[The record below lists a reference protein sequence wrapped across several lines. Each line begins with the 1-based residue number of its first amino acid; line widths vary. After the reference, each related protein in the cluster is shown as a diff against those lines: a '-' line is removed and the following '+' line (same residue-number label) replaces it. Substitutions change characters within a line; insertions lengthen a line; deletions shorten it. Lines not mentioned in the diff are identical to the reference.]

1 MSKKELKKLFENMT
15 PEELEQYKKD
25 TLELHNE
32 WEVGTTEYKLSK
44 LLERFKNMT
53 PEEYIKLYD
62 ECKDDIKRFKECQG
76 RFVQNY
82 SIIKDEK
89 KLREFIDWLPEL
101 LPNEKYYLA
110 LFFRKKY
117 CPIIKTDKGQLKR
130 VTSTKELIYQKIKQM
145 ECELGSYTS
154 DGIALPNEGLA
165 LYITP
170 NPRDL
175 EKATKNCLIN
185 FANKITQPY
194 SNYNPQSEVLSEI
207 QKSCSRKIFMDFDF
221 DGVEFEDVKS
231 KLDGYINKDCY
242 TVVKTRGGFHLLVE
256 VAKIENQYKKSWY
269 LSLNSIPGVDVR
281 GDNLLPVVGCVQ
293 GDFVPHFIVRG

>member
-1 MSKKELKKLFENMT
+1 MSKKELKELFENMT

-32 WEVGTTEYKLSK
+32 WEY
-44 LLERFKNMT
+44 
-53 PEEYIKLYD
+53 LYNNG
-62 ECKDDIKRFKECQG
+62 QG

-221 DGVEFEDVKS
+221 DGVEFEDVKMRIS
-231 KLDGYINKDCY
+231 EYIHPSCC
-242 TVVKTRGGFHLLVE
+242 TVVKTRGGFHLLIKTEYIVDS
-256 VAKIENQYKKSWY
+256 YKKSWY
-269 LSLNSIPGVDVR
+269 KNISSIEGVDVR

-293 GDFVPHFIVRG
+293 GDFVPHFIVTGGIKNEERKSV